1 MGVICEPRTEKIF
14 QKVLKNLLTNS
25 TKCAI
30 ISMSK
35 GQGNRNLG
43 HNLAQKPIALM
54 EEQIVGC
61 ESGTETCVRQGG
73 RDAKPPLRH
82 QKISTRY

>member
-1 MGVICEPRTEKIF
+1 
-14 QKVLKNLLTNS
+14 
-25 TKCAI
+25 
-30 ISMSK
+30 MSK

-73 RDAKPPLRH
+73 REAKPPLRH
-82 QKISTRY
+82 QKKISKTFKKGIDKYHKVCYNNNTKGANKKI